1 MLTILQVNMSRYK
14 FNSVN
19 NTNSNRITVNTQN
32 YPNFC
37 SMKSIPEL
45 LGHVTVAKTRPAVP
59 KITKE
64 ELEILDDCISYF
76 GEDVYR
82 KLNTDGI
89 FGNENAD
96 KIYQN
101 LVKNYND
108 IKRLVALLNSFKPS
122 IILADKTK
130 LLESGRYNSFDVVS
144 KYMRFRDNS
153 GSIFNTFILN
163 PELCKPII
171 NKYKS
176 LFTSKINLPE
186 TCSIDNIYNSL
197 LTSDSPLFRDDKIFA
212 DIRGLLLGFPEKS
225 SILFSLENMLP
236 NADYRNFSNIE
247 KHRTLLREALN
258 SEAYSG
264 ISKEIRKLAEEAIS
278 ELTGKDYNTY
288 TLSESKHGKIPGFDY
303 IRFIPEPKEE
313 ERLIKA
319 YRNTIEKLKE
329 LTAEE
334 RIEALLFS

>member
-1 MLTILQVNMSRYK
+1 MLTITPIITTQYRY
-14 FNSVN
+14 NSAGK
-19 NTNSNRITVNTQN
+19 SIQDRDTVKNQTC
-32 YPNFC
+32 PNFGNL
-37 SMKSIPEL
+37 KSAQEI
-45 LGHVTVAKTRPAVP
+45 LGRVSTMVKTEPAVP

-64 ELEILDDCISYF
+64 ELEILNECIECFERDVYKKLKPGKIF
-76 GEDVYR
+76 GE
-82 KLNTDGI
+82 
-89 FGNENAD
+89 ENVE
-96 KIYQN
+96 KIYLN
-101 LVKNYND
+101 LIKNWND
-108 IKRLVALLNSFKPS
+108 IKIFVALLSNQKPS
-122 IILADKTK
+122 IILSDECKI
-130 LLESGRYNSFDVVS
+130 LESGKYNGFDVVS

-236 NADYRNFSNIE
+236 ATDYRDFSNIE
-247 KHRTLLREALN
+247 KHRRLLREALN
-258 SEAYSG
+258 SEPYSG

-278 ELTGKDYNTY
+278 ELTGIDYNTY

-303 IRFIPEPKEE
+303 IRFVPEPKEE
-313 ERLIKA
+313 ERLIKS

-329 LTAEE
+329 LTAEKRLE
-334 RIEALLFS
+334 G